1 MDKYTCNTLRS
12 KVTDRNDLRMIIE
25 YNVKY
30 NKNIKKTDL
39 QSKMCDMF
47 AKEQR
52 QVYEIID
59 VHSELIK
66 PSSINPLYAF
76 SKEYRSNDKQQ
87 EV

>member
-1 MDKYTCNTLRS
+1 
-12 KVTDRNDLRMIIE
+12 MIIE

-39 QSKMCDMF
+39 QSKICDMF

-52 QVYEIID
+52 QVDESTD
-59 VHSELIK
+59 VRSELIK
-66 PSSINPLYAF
+66 LSSIDPLDAF

-87 EV
+87 EF

>member
-1 MDKYTCNTLRS
+1 
-12 KVTDRNDLRMIIE
+12 MIIE

-30 NKNIKKTDL
+30 IKNIKKTDL

-52 QVYEIID
+52 QVDEIID
-59 VHSELIK
+59 VPPKLIK
-66 PSSINPLYAF
+66 LSSISPLYSF

>member
-1 MDKYTCNTLRS
+1 
-12 KVTDRNDLRMIIE
+12 MIIE

-39 QSKMCDMF
+39 QSKICDMF

-52 QVYEIID
+52 QVDESTD

-66 PSSINPLYAF
+66 LSSINPLYAF

-87 EV
+87 EL

>member
-1 MDKYTCNTLRS
+1 
-12 KVTDRNDLRMIIE
+12 MIIE
-25 YNVKY
+25 CNVKY

-47 AKEQR
+47 AKERR
-52 QVYEIID
+52 QVDEIID
-59 VHSELIK
+59 IPSELIK
-66 PSSINPLYAF
+66 LSSINHLYAF

>member
-1 MDKYTCNTLRS
+1 
-12 KVTDRNDLRMIIE
+12 MIIE

-39 QSKMCDMF
+39 QSKMCNMF

-52 QVYEIID
+52 QVDEIID
-59 VHSELIK
+59 MPSELIK
-66 PSSINPLYAF
+66 LSSINPLYAF
-76 SKEYRSNDKQQ
+76 SKEYRSSDKKQ

>member
-1 MDKYTCNTLRS
+1 
-12 KVTDRNDLRMIIE
+12 MIIE

-30 NKNIKKTDL
+30 NKNIKKADL
-39 QSKMCDMF
+39 QNKMCDMF

-52 QVYEIID
+52 QVDEIID

-66 PSSINPLYAF
+66 LSSINPLYAF
-76 SKEYRSNDKQQ
+76 SKEYRSSDKKQ

>member
-1 MDKYTCNTLRS
+1 
-12 KVTDRNDLRMIIE
+12 MIIE

-30 NKNIKKTDL
+30 NKNIKKTGL

-52 QVYEIID
+52 QLDEIID
-59 VHSELIK
+59 VQSELIK

>member
-1 MDKYTCNTLRS
+1 
-12 KVTDRNDLRMIIE
+12 MIIE

-39 QSKMCDMF
+39 PSKMCNMF

-52 QVYEIID
+52 QVDEIVD
-59 VHSELIK
+59 MPSELIK
-66 PSSINPLYAF
+66 LSSINPLYAF

>member
-1 MDKYTCNTLRS
+1 
-12 KVTDRNDLRMIIE
+12 MIIE

-39 QSKMCDMF
+39 QSKMCNMF

-52 QVYEIID
+52 QLDEIID
-59 VHSELIK
+59 VPSELIEL
-66 PSSINPLYAF
+66 SSINPLYAF

>member
-1 MDKYTCNTLRS
+1 
-12 KVTDRNDLRMIIE
+12 MIIE

-39 QSKMCDMF
+39 QSKMCYMF

-52 QVYEIID
+52 QVDEIID
-59 VHSELIK
+59 VQSELIK

>member
-1 MDKYTCNTLRS
+1 
-12 KVTDRNDLRMIIE
+12 MIIE

-30 NKNIKKTDL
+30 IKNIKKTDL

-52 QVYEIID
+52 QVDEIID
-59 VHSELIK
+59 VPPKLIK
-66 PSSINPLYAF
+66 LSSINPLYSF
-76 SKEYRSNDKQQ
+76 EKEYRSNDKKQ

>member
-1 MDKYTCNTLRS
+1 
-12 KVTDRNDLRMIIE
+12 MIIE

-39 QSKMCDMF
+39 QSKICNMF

-52 QVYEIID
+52 EVDESTD
-59 VHSELIK
+59 VRSELIK
-66 PSSINPLYAF
+66 LSSIDPLYAF

>member
-1 MDKYTCNTLRS
+1 
-12 KVTDRNDLRMIIE
+12 MIIE

-39 QSKMCDMF
+39 QSKICNTF
-47 AKEQR
+47 AKEKR
-52 QVYEIID
+52 QEDEIID

-66 PSSINPLYAF
+66 LSSINPLYAF

-87 EV
+87 EF

>member
-1 MDKYTCNTLRS
+1 
-12 KVTDRNDLRMIIE
+12 MIID
-25 YNVKY
+25 YNIKY

-39 QSKMCDMF
+39 QRKMCDMF

-52 QVYEIID
+52 QVDEIVD

-66 PSSINPLYAF
+66 LSSINPLYFF
-76 SKEYRSNDKQQ
+76 SKEYTSNDKQQ